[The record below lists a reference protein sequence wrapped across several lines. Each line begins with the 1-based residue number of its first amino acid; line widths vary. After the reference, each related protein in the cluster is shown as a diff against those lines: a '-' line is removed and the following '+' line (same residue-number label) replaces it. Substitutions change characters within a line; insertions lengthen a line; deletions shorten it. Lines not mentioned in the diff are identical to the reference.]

1 MKKLFLLIAV
11 GMIFV
16 ATGQLKAVLIDFEGV
31 IPIGSDY
38 FGMPIFTYT
47 EKGFDFTD
55 FDSGENNAIFGSSFP
70 EINHEG
76 NMTDILGWYYEAS
89 FDISESN
96 GALFSIHSFDAAD
109 LLGGS
114 TGSFVVTGF
123 LGGGGTLT
131 ASFANTTDA
140 WQSYSFDDTWTGL
153 SSVRIQNIQMSN
165 GAIDNIT
172 LVVPEPITLL
182 ANDVIEFVRHEGIG
196 NSLLAKIDTAIGILE
211 DENDKNDKAAVNSLE
226 AFINAVKA
234 QSGKKISEEDADDLI
249 ASAQQI
255 IAELEI
261 VYIDGGHLE

>member
-1 MKKLFLLIAV
+1 MKKLFVLIVVLLSVNIAP
-11 GMIFV
+11 
-16 ATGQLKAVLIDFEGV
+16 ASTIDFEGV

-76 NMTDILGWYYEAS
+76 NMTDILGWYFEAS

-109 LLGGS
+109 LLGEG
-114 TGSFVVTGF
+114 TGFFEVTGF

-131 ASFANTTDA
+131 TSFANTTVA

-153 SSVRIQNIQMSN
+153 SSVRIQNTEMAEGGG
-165 GAIDNIT
+165 GAIDNIK
-172 LVVPEPITLL
+172 LVVPEPITQL
-182 ANDVIEFVRHEGIG
+182 ADDVIEFVRHEGIK

-211 DENDKNDKAAVNSLE
+211 DENDKNDKAAVNSLK
-226 AFINAVKA
+226 AFINAVEA
-234 QSGKKISEEDADDLI
+234 QRSKKISEEDADNLI
-249 ASAQQI
+249 AAAQQI
-255 IAELEI
+255 IDLLISE
-261 VYIDGGHLE
+261 

>member
-1 MKKLFLLIAV
+1 MKKLFVLIVVLLSVNIAP
-11 GMIFV
+11 
-16 ATGQLKAVLIDFEGV
+16 ASTIDFEDV
-31 IPIGSDY
+31 IPISSDY

-55 FDSGENNAIFGSSFP
+55 FDSEENNAIFGSSFP
-70 EINHEG
+70 EINHDG
-76 NMTDILGWYYEAS
+76 NMTDILGWYPEAS

-96 GALFSIHSFDAAD
+96 GALFSIHSFDAA
-109 LLGGS
+109 GITGES

-131 ASFANTTDA
+131 TSFANTTVA

-153 SSVRIQNIQMSN
+153 SSVRIQNIDMGEG
-165 GAIDNIT
+165 GAIDNIK

-182 ANDVIEFVRHEGIG
+182 ADDVIEFVRHEGIG

-226 AFINAVKA
+226 AFINAVEA

-249 ASAQQI
+249 ALAQQI

-261 VYIDGGHLE
+261 VH

>member
-1 MKKLFLLIAV
+1 MKKLFVLIVVLLSVNIAP
-11 GMIFV
+11 
-16 ATGQLKAVLIDFEGV
+16 ASTIDFEGV

-55 FDSGENNAIFGSSFP
+55 FDSGNNNAIFGSSSG
-70 EINHEG
+70 INNDG
-76 NMTDILGWYYEAS
+76 NMTDILAWYPDSS

-96 GALFSIHSFDAAD
+96 GALFSIHSFDAACMT
-109 LLGGS
+109 GES

-131 ASFANTTDA
+131 TSFANTTVA

-172 LVVPEPITLL
+172 LVVPEPLTL
-182 ANDVIEFVRHEGIG
+182 
-196 NSLLAKIDTAIGILE
+196 SLLGL
-211 DENDKNDKAAVNSLE
+211 
-226 AFINAVKA
+226 
-234 QSGKKISEEDADDLI
+234 
-249 ASAQQI
+249 
-255 IAELEI
+255 
-261 VYIDGGHLE
+261 GGLMLRRKRRA

>member
-1 MKKLFLLIAV
+1 MKKLFVLIVVLLSVNIAP
-11 GMIFV
+11 
-16 ATGQLKAVLIDFEGV
+16 ASTIDFEGV
-31 IPIGSDY
+31 IPIGSDR
-38 FGMPIFTYT
+38 FGDPIFTYT

-55 FDSGENNAIFGSSFP
+55 FDSGEYNAIFGSSFSG
-70 EINHEG
+70 INHEG

-109 LLGGS
+109 LVTGS

-172 LVVPEPITLL
+172 LVVPEPLTL
-182 ANDVIEFVRHEGIG
+182 
-196 NSLLAKIDTAIGILE
+196 SLLGL
-211 DENDKNDKAAVNSLE
+211 
-226 AFINAVKA
+226 
-234 QSGKKISEEDADDLI
+234 
-249 ASAQQI
+249 
-255 IAELEI
+255 
-261 VYIDGGHLE
+261 GGLMLRRKRRA

>member
-1 MKKLFLLIAV
+1 MKKLFVLIVVLLSVNIAPA
-11 GMIFV
+11 I
-16 ATGQLKAVLIDFEGV
+16 TIDFEDV

-55 FDSGENNAIFGSSFP
+55 FDSRENNAIFGSSFGW
-70 EINHEG
+70 NSDG
-76 NMTDILGWYYEAS
+76 NMTDILGWYPEAS

-96 GALFSIHSFDAAD
+96 GALFSIHSFDAAC
-109 LLGGS
+109 LTGES

-131 ASFANTTDA
+131 TSFANTTVA

-153 SSVRIQNIQMSN
+153 SSVRIQNLDMGEG
-165 GAIDNIT
+165 GAIDNIK

-182 ANDVIEFVRHEGIG
+182 ANDVIEFVRHEGIE

-226 AFINAVKA
+226 AFINAVEA
-234 QSGKKISEEDADDLI
+234 QRSKEISEEDADNLI
-249 ASAQQI
+249 AAAQQI
-255 IAELEI
+255 IDLLSVE
-261 VYIDGGHLE
+261 